1 MPKTKMM
8 EARLRFLNIGATDFT
23 ELQKAKAIIDPVM
36 DDMLDRFY
44 EHILAQPELK
54 SLFSSQDSIDRARS
68 KQKQHWQK
76 LLFDGQYGNQ
86 YYEKAAEIGGTHYRV
101 GLTPDWYIGAYC
113 FMLEQFID
121 LIARRYADSGK
132 SKRTIIVAVTKIVLL
147 DIDIVI
153 QCYLDAKDASMR
165 HILGNATDLKTDIWS
180 ISDELNDI
188 ANEIRGKADAQAQ
201 ASESLR
207 MTNNSNEIS
216 STDENDHTEALLQ
229 LAEKLQLK
237 TQTLDERLKRI
248 PLNQR
253 LYVKNIEPR
262 PGIITRIKAFL
273 FDRP

>member
-36 DDMLDRFY
+36 DEMLDRFY

-54 SLFSSQDSIDRARS
+54 SLFSSQDSLDRARS

-76 LLFDGQYGNQ
+76 ILFDGQYGNQ

-165 HILGNATDLKTDIWS
+165 QILGNATDLKADIWS

-188 ANEIRGKADAQAQ
+188 ANEIRGKADAQVQ

-207 MTNNSNEIS
+207 KTNNSNEIS

-253 LYVKNIEPR
+253 LYVEKIEPR
-262 PGIITRIKAFL
+262 PGIITRIKAFF